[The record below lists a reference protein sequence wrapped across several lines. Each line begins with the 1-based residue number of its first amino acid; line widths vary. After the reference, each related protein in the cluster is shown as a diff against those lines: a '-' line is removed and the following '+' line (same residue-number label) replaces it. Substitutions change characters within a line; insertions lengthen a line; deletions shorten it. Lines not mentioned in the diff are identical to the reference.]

1 MRKAILFFAMML
13 AVSVSAQTQE
23 NEQKRKAP
31 SKEEMAQKMTDRM
44 VSKYGLSDKQK
55 TKLLE
60 LNKEYADKMPRPHRG
75 GGPRGG
81 GNFKKNDSKTEGNTS
96 ATQQARPSKEE
107 MDKKMEQMK
116 ENREAYNTK
125 LKKIMTDEQ
134 YKKYTED
141 QQKQRQ
147 PRGPRG
153 GNRQHKSSTE

>member
-1 MRKAILFFAMML
+1 ML
-13 AVSVSAQTQE
+13 TVSVSANAQE

-31 SKEEMAQKMTDRM
+31 SKEEMAQNMTDRM

-75 GGPRGG
+75 GPRG
-81 GNFKKNDSKTEGNTS
+81 GNFKKNDSKTDANTGAS
-96 ATQQARPSKEE
+96 QQARPSKEE

-116 ENREAYNTK
+116 QNREAYNTK

-134 YKKYTED
+134 YKKYNED
-141 QQKQRQ
+141 QQKQRP

-153 GNRQHKSSTE
+153 GNRQPKSSAE